1 VDKVSP
7 TTTTATL
14 TLISIVLVA
23 LITIRTIVLITT
35 LAPMLTPI
43 LDIVQALVLR
53 IGTTTSLAI
62 VSVVLPTTFAII
74 TDTLYIVGVLIV
86 AILLTII
93 TP

>member
-1 VDKVSP
+1 
-7 TTTTATL
+7 
-14 TLISIVLVA
+14 LVA
-23 LITIRTIVLITT
+23 LITIRTIVLIAT

-43 LDIVQALVLR
+43 LDIVHTLVVG
-53 IGTTTSLAI
+53 ICTTTSLAV